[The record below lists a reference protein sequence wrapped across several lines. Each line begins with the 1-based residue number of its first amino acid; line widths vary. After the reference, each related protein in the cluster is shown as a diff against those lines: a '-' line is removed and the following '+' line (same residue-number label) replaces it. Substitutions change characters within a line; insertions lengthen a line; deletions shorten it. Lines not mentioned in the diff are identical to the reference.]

1 MTTARCTGL
10 FAIALSFV
18 LTSGI
23 ALAQEKKEDP
33 ASGLKTMLQW
43 TGKTGMPNLEGLIK
57 PEKMGVLTDNQ
68 MNVTDNMP
76 QLLANNE
83 VEVEPFSENQAP
95 TANNN
100 AAMSGNRAE
109 LFSRINLLSN
119 LKFLSNIEIEL
130 EINVKKSGNKG
141 VDAKAKKGK
150 GKKKKVGKAGA
161 KKSKKR

>member
-1 MTTARCTGL
+1 MTTPRCAGL
-10 FAIALSFV
+10 FVIALSIV
-18 LTSGI
+18 LSSGV
-23 ALAQEKKEDP
+23 AFTQEKKEDP

-43 TGKTGMPNLEGLIK
+43 TGKAGMPNLEGLIK
-57 PEKMGVLTDNQ
+57 PEKMGALTDNQ

-83 VEVEPFSENQAP
+83 VEPFSENRAP

-119 LKFLSNIEIEL
+119 LKFLSDIEIEL
-130 EINVKKSGNKG
+130 EINIEKSGNKG

-150 GKKKKVGKAGA
+150 GRKKKVGRAGA
-161 KKSKKR
+161 KKAKKR